1 MIELNK
7 IYEEDCL
14 ETMLRIPDCFVDM
27 TITSP
32 PYDDMR
38 EYEGNNNIQ
47 FKKIAKSLY
56 RITKKGGVVV
66 WIIGDQT
73 KNWNESTSYMQ
84 CLPFKAFYIGHFI
97 SLCLSQLGIAF

>member
-73 KNWNESTSYMQ
+73 KNWNESGTSFMQ
-84 CLPFKAFYIGHFI
+84 CLYFKETGFNLFNTTTI
-97 SLCLSQLGIAF
+97 SPLHL